1 MGASQEGGGTL
12 HLPSPTHIHHVDP
25 ASTASALRQ
34 IRRSLSRSPSKGPTF
49 RLVTSKSKS
58 PSPGS
63 PLSPSPLSPHARLNF
78 GSTNPLSIGKN
89 PPLPSPLAI
98 PISTASKKYR
108 IGARKVSPTQTD
120 TPIYNPLRSPIKRG
134 LSDSTDFGNSSQSLS
149 SCSAGGLENRQPH
162 SPGLPVGSSSR
173 NPSTYVSSD
182 KSSEGSESLLVPHH
196 AFARLEKT
204 GSYFSDYPAKS
215 SPLKRGDGNMDLD
228 TTGFGSPS
236 AKRRSLHGGIFG
248 ADFDIFDQASQSF
261 GSATT
266 DNSRLNDKAM
276 SDSIVP
282 ADASHIFSPQRKKS
296 SSLRRSH
303 LQQKYEK
310 PIFARTKPNTDLTPE
325 FTTPLPGGSKGR
337 PRISLDNFLPPPPR
351 DSPFSA
357 QGALPNASI
366 HPVPQ
371 RKELYPGGVQVQV
384 NRHPLSR
391 TVTQSSS
398 ASSLADDSPTH
409 FPVRQPDVR
418 RPVFDFSKT
427 VPYGGAKHDSQEQQM
442 SDAPTQTTSTE
453 ASFSTPENYK
463 LTRPL
468 PAAFMSTGLIS
479 KRHKNPGAS
488 PENVLGVS
496 SFMPDTPCKRPTS
509 VAEAAPGP
517 TPGAPSGKS
526 RHNRHSIHN
535 FGIPS
540 TPFNPHIGK
549 QARSSFVR
557 GVNIFGS
564 TLNDKVNRRGSFVS
578 VEGDTS
584 PSPSQ
589 GGDSQSTDFNPCSTP
604 SKLVLRTT
612 PTRKGLP
619 EQSPETSSRVVGVST
634 EPVLPSPYGKSTLQS
649 SPRGS
654 INGDGES
661 YMEDSPS
668 TSLRFKS
675 FSSISS
681 FSARSRLLRRH
692 FRSPTPLSKHSFNLP
707 QILMK
712 SIDTK
717 SSPLSPASPTNLRHD
732 GPSPRAPQTP
742 HTPHQEGVL
751 PPDPSGLSISAH
763 GEGQAN
769 AGFGSSNINYLT
781 FPPSTPTASR
791 DYFSHFGK
799 TSSMMTPTHGSRASE
814 HDPIL
819 TAKFRKV
826 EVVGTGEFS
835 QVYRVAEPLTE
846 HGQSPSATFDSSCNT
861 CSNEVFAI
869 KKSRNAFIGPRDRA
883 QKLKEVEILKALG
896 RSDHVI
902 QYFDSWES
910 RKRLYIQT
918 EYCED
923 GGLDLWLARVGRKA
937 RLDDFRIWKIAL
949 ELAMVSSTRGKVEFV
964 LMIVGSQTH
973 PRLQHHSLGHEASQ
987 RVHLL

>member
-49 RLVTSKSKS
+49 RLVTTKSKS

-78 GSTNPLSIGKN
+78 GSTNPLSNSNN

-98 PISTASKKYR
+98 PISITSKKYR
-108 IGARKVSPTQTD
+108 IGARRVSPTQAE
-120 TPIYNPLRSPIKRG
+120 TPLQNPLRSPIKRG
-134 LSDSTDFGNSSQSLS
+134 LSDSTNFGNSSQSS
-149 SCSAGGLENRQPH
+149 SNCSASGLENRQPH
-162 SPGLPVGSSSR
+162 TPGLAFGSSHR
-173 NPSTYVSSD
+173 NTSTHVSSD
-182 KSSEGSESLLVPHH
+182 KSTEGSESLLAPHH
-196 AFARLEKT
+196 AFARLEKP
-204 GSYFSDYPAKS
+204 GSYFFDHPAKS

-228 TTGFGSPS
+228 PSGFGSPS
-236 AKRRSLHGGIFG
+236 AKRRSLHGASFG

-261 GSATT
+261 SFATA
-266 DNSRLNDKAM
+266 DNSKFGDKAM
-276 SDSIVP
+276 SDGAVP
-282 ADASHIFSPQRKKS
+282 ADASHIFSPQRRKS
-296 SSLRRSH
+296 SSLRRST

-310 PIFARTKPNTDLTPE
+310 PIFARTKPNTDLAHE

-371 RKELYPGGVQVQV
+371 RKELSLAGVQVQI

-398 ASSLADDSPTH
+398 ASSLAEDSPTH
-409 FPVRQPDVR
+409 FPVRQPDIR

-427 VPYGGAKHDSQEQQM
+427 IPNGVAKYDSQEQQM
-442 SDAPTQTTSTE
+442 RDTPTQTTSTE

-479 KRHKNPGAS
+479 KRHKNPDAS

-509 VAEAAPGP
+509 MAEAAPGP

-549 QARSSFVR
+549 PARSSFVR

-564 TLNDKVNRRGSFVS
+564 DLNNKVNRRGSFAS

-584 PSPSQ
+584 PSPAQ
-589 GGDSQSTDFNPCSTP
+589 GGDSQSTDFNPSSTP
-604 SKLVLRTT
+604 SKLVLRST
-612 PTRKGLP
+612 PTRKGLLA
-619 EQSPETSSRVVGVST
+619 QSPETSSRIIGVST

-675 FSSISS
+675 FSAISS
-681 FSARSRLLRRH
+681 FSARSRLLRRQ
-692 FRSPTPLSKHSFNLP
+692 FRSPTPLSKQSFNLP
-707 QILMK
+707 RILMK
-712 SIDTK
+712 SMDTK
-717 SSPLSPASPTNLRHD
+717 SSPLSPASPTNLRRD
-732 GPSPRAPQTP
+732 APSPHAPQTP
-742 HTPHQEGVL
+742 HTPHQEGML
-751 PPDPSGLSISAH
+751 PPDPSGLSISVQ
-763 GEGQAN
+763 GDGQAHN
-769 AGFGSSNINYLT
+769 SFGSCNINYLT

-791 DYFSHFGK
+791 DYFSQFGK
-799 TSSMMTPTHGSRASE
+799 TSSMMTPTHGSRAAE

-835 QVYRVAEPLTE
+835 QVYRVAEPLSE
-846 HGQSPSATFDSSCNT
+846 CGQSPSATFDSSRSSY
-861 CSNEVFAI
+861 SNEVFAI

-896 RSDHVI
+896 RSDHII

-949 ELAMVSSTRGKVEFV
+949 ELAMVSNAICKIDLE
-964 LMIVGSQTH
+964 LMILGSQTH
-973 PRLQHHSLGHEASQ
+973 SRLQYHSSGPETSQ
-987 RVHLL
+987 RLHLF